1 MNYEEIRSGAEL
13 EASAAI
19 RARVIRARQK
29 QLDRFASSR
38 QMLYTDCE
46 GLCERAITQQG
57 LSARSHDRI
66 LKVARTIDDPGSRR
80 QPGAQTHRS
89 GNPISK
95 SGTHILGV
103 NDPTESR
110 TT

>member
-46 GLCERAITQQG
+46 GLCERA
-57 LSARSHDRI
+57 
-66 LKVARTIDDPGSRR
+66 LKVARTIADLEAAANLEPKHIAAAI
-80 QPGAQTHRS
+80 QYRS
-89 GNPISK
+89 
-95 SGTHILGV
+95 L
-103 NDPTESR
+103 ER
-110 TT
+110 TYWA